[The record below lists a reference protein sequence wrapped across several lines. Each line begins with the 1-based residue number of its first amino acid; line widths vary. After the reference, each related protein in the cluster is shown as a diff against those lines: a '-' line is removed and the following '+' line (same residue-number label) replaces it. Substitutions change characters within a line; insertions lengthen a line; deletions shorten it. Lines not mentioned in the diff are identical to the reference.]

1 MILVISLKIKMFKS
15 ICKINL
21 FLTFFFL
28 ILTHTLRAEIVNQ
41 INIEGNQRISTEA
54 IKMFADVSI
63 NEDLSENDLNKI
75 LKKLYETNFFDLV
88 SVKISN
94 KILVIRVKE
103 NPIIQN
109 INYEGIK
116 SSKLLEEL
124 KKNIILKPRSSY
136 NENLADK
143 DKKKIKS
150 FLKNRGYYFSKVEIS
165 IQELQDNKIDIDYNI
180 SLGEKAKI
188 KRISFIGE
196 KIFKD
201 KKLKGIILSEEYK
214 PWKFLSGKKYLNE
227 EVINYDE
234 RLLKNFYLN
243 KGYYNVKVNSSYAK
257 VVNNQS
263 FELIFNIDAN
273 SKLFFGDLKI
283 DLPDDFSKSN
293 YEKVEKFFKK
303 LENEPYSIN
312 RIEDIVEKIETIT
325 IDEQYESIKASVN
338 EKVVS
343 NRININF
350 KIEEME
356 KFFIERINIFGNN
369 VTRESVIRNQIEI
382 DEGDPF
388 NEILYAKSL
397 NNIKAL
403 NFFEEVNAKILEGN
417 QFNTKIIDIEITEK
431 ATGEIFAGVGTGT
444 DGSNFSFGVK
454 ENNYLGRGV
463 KIDSNLSVSDERIK
477 GKFLVSNPNYKNS
490 DKNLDLSLEATST
503 DRLATSGYKSNVTGF
518 GIGTNFEYL
527 DDFRVGLATRNSIE
541 KISVDSSAS
550 SRQKKQ
556 EGNYFDSFIGLDFL
570 YDKRNQKYQTTSGF
584 ISSYST
590 NIPIISDTNTLTNT
604 YNYKIFKELYENNV
618 STFSFLFKGASSLT
632 DDDIK
637 LSERLYI
644 PGRKLRGFESGKIGP
659 KDGSD
664 YIGGNY
670 ISVLNATTTVP
681 KILENVQ
688 SVDIVMF
695 ADAAN
700 IWGVD
705 YNSSLDKSGIRS
717 SIGIGLDWL
726 TPVGP
731 LTFSLAQPITK
742 EPTDTEETFRFNI
755 GTSF

>member
-1 MILVISLKIKMFKS
+1 MSKPLYKIFLFIIFFSLTFSSWVKAEQIQKIDIVGNERISIETIKMFS
-15 ICKINL
+15 
-21 FLTFFFL
+21 
-28 ILTHTLRAEIVNQ
+28 
-41 INIEGNQRISTEA
+41 G
-54 IKMFADVSI
+54 VSI
-63 NEDLSENDLNKI
+63 NDDLSQNDLNEI
-75 LKKLYETNFFDLV
+75 LKKLYKTNFFELV

-94 KILVIRVKE
+94 KILIIKVKE

-109 INYEGIK
+109 ISYNGIK
-116 SSKLLEEL
+116 SSQILKNL
-124 KKNIILKPRSSY
+124 KKNIILKSRSSF
-136 NENLADK
+136 NEVLLNK
-143 DKKKIKS
+143 DKKQIKS
-150 FLKNRGYYFSKVEIS
+150 FLKGIGYYFSKVDIFIE
-165 IQELQDNKIDIDYNI
+165 ELEDNKINLIYNI
-180 SLGEKAKI
+180 ALGEKAKI
-188 KRISFIGE
+188 DKISFIGE

-201 KKLKGIILSEEYK
+201 KKLKGVILSEEYK

-227 EVINYDE
+227 EMIKYDE

-243 KGYYNVKVNSSYAK
+243 KGYYNVVINSSFAK
-257 VVNNQS
+257 MNDDQS

-283 DLPDDFSKSN
+283 DLPTDFSRSN
-293 YEKVEKFFKK
+293 YEEVEKFFKK

-325 IDEQYESIKASVN
+325 INEQFESVQA
-338 EKVVS
+338 KVIENIVS
-343 NRININF
+343 NKINLDF

-356 KFFIERINIFGNN
+356 RFFIERINIFGNN
-369 VTRESVIRNQIEI
+369 VTRESVIRNQIVI

-388 NEILYAKSL
+388 NQILYAKSL

-403 NFFEEVNAKILEGN
+403 NFFENVQGEILDGDE
-417 QFNTKIIDIEITEK
+417 FNTKIINITITEK

-444 DGSNFSFGVK
+444 NGSSFAFGVK
-454 ENNYLGRGV
+454 ENNFLGKGV
-463 KIDSNLSVSDERIK
+463 KVDSNLNVSEERIK

-490 DKNLDLSLEATST
+490 DKNLDLSLEATSI
-503 DRLATSGYKSNVTGF
+503 DRLGTSGYKSNVTGF
-518 GIGTNFEYL
+518 SIGTQFEYL
-527 DDFRVGLATRNSIE
+527 DDLRFGLSTRNTIE
-541 KISVDSSAS
+541 KIDVDASAS
-550 SRQKKQ
+550 ARQKKQ
-556 EGNYFDSFIGLDFL
+556 DGNYFDSFIGLDFF

-584 ISSYST
+584 FSNYNVSL
-590 NIPIISDTNTLTNT
+590 PILSDTNTLTNT

-618 STFSFLFKGASSLT
+618 STFSFSFQGASSLSG
-632 DDDIK
+632 DDIK

-664 YIGGNY
+664 FIGGNY
-670 ISVLNATTTVP
+670 VSTINATTTIP

-688 SVDIVMF
+688 SVDIVVF

-705 YNSSLDKSGIRS
+705 YDSSLDKSGIRS
-717 SIGIGLDWL
+717 SVGVGLDWL

-731 LTFSLAQPITK
+731 LTFSFAQPITK
-742 EPTDTEETFRFNI
+742 ESTDIEETFRFNI

>member
-1 MILVISLKIKMFKS
+1 MFVLNY
-15 ICKINL
+15 KINL
-21 FLTFFFL
+21 LVIFFYL
-28 ILTHTLRAEIVNQ
+28 IFTSPLKAEIVTK
-41 INIEGNQRISTEA
+41 IDIEGNKRISSET
-54 IKMFADVSI
+54 IKMFAGVSI
-63 NEDLSENDLNKI
+63 NDDLSENDLNNI
-75 LKKLYETNFFDLV
+75 LKKLYSTNFFDLV
-88 SVKISN
+88 SVQITSKKLLI
-94 KILVIRVKE
+94 KVKE
-103 NPIIQN
+103 NPLIQN
-109 INYEGIK
+109 IDFNGIK
-116 SSKLLEEL
+116 AEKILEDL
-124 KKNIILKPRSSY
+124 KKNTTLKSRSSFS
-136 NENLADK
+136 EVLLEK
-143 DKKKIKS
+143 DKNKIKIL
-150 FLKNRGYYFSKVEIS
+150 LKNLGYYFSKIEVSKEDL
-165 IQELQDNKIDIDYNI
+165 EDNKVNIIYDII
-180 SLGEKAKI
+180 LGEKAKI
-188 KRISFIGE
+188 KKISFVGN

-201 KKLKGIILSEEYK
+201 KKLKAVILSEEYK
-214 PWKFLSGKKYLNE
+214 PWKFITGKKYLNE
-227 EVINYDE
+227 SMINYDE
-234 RLLKNFYLN
+234 KLLKNFYLN
-243 KGYYNVKVNSSYAK
+243 KGYYNVVVNSSFAK
-257 VVNNQS
+257 VNDDQS

-273 SKLFFGDLKI
+273 SKLFFGELKI

-293 YEKVEKFFKK
+293 YEDVVKFFKK

-325 IDEQYESIKASVN
+325 INEQYESIKATLE
-338 EKVVS
+338 EKIVS
-343 NRININF
+343 NKININF
-350 KIEEME
+350 KVEETE
-356 KFFIERINIFGNN
+356 KFFIEKINIFGNN

-388 NEILYAKSL
+388 NQILYAKSL

-403 NFFEEVNAKILEGN
+403 NFFEEVNGEILDGDE
-417 QFNTKIIDIEITEK
+417 FNTKKINIKITEK
-431 ATGEIFAGVGTGT
+431 PTGEIFAGVGTGT
-444 DGSNFSFGVK
+444 DGSNFSFGIK

-463 KIDSNLSVSDERIK
+463 KVDSNLNVSEERIK

-490 DKNLDLSLEATST
+490 DKNLDLSLEATSI
-503 DRLATSGYKSNVTGF
+503 DRLGTSGYKSNVTGF

-527 DDFRVGLATRNSIE
+527 DDLRFGLATRNTIE

-550 SRQKKQ
+550 DRQKKQ
-556 EGNYFDSFIGLDFL
+556 EGNYFDSFIGLDFF

-584 ISSYST
+584 FSNYSV
-590 NIPIISDTNTLTNT
+590 NMPIISDTNTLTNT

-618 STFSFLFKGASSLT
+618 STLSFLFKGASSLT
-632 DDDIK
+632 GDDVK

-644 PGRKLRGFESGKIGP
+644 PGKKLRGFETGKIGP

-670 ISVLNATTTVP
+670 ISSINATTTIP

-705 YNSSLDKSGIRS
+705 YDNSLNKNGLRS

-731 LTFSLAQPITK
+731 LTFSFAQPITK
-742 EPTDTEETFRFNI
+742 EPSDIEETFRFNI

>member
-1 MILVISLKIKMFKS
+1 MDMFKS
-15 ICKINL
+15 IFKINIL
-21 FLTFFFL
+21 LIFIFLS
-28 ILTHTLRAEIVNQ
+28 LTTSLRSEIIDE
-41 INIEGNQRISTEA
+41 INVEGNQRISKDT
-54 IKMFADVSI
+54 IIMFADVSI
-63 NEDLSENDLNKI
+63 QDEVSDKDLNEI
-75 LKKLYETNFFDLV
+75 LKKLYNTNFFDLV
-88 SVKISN
+88 SVKIIDR
-94 KILVIRVKE
+94 ILSIKVKE

-109 INYEGIK
+109 IDYEGIK
-116 SSKLLEEL
+116 SSELLENL
-124 KKNIILKPRSSY
+124 KKNVILKPRSSF
-136 NENLADK
+136 NEVLLNK
-143 DKKKIKS
+143 DKISIKS
-150 FLKNRGYYFSKVEIS
+150 FLKNSGYYFSKVEIS
-165 IQELQDNKIDIDYNI
+165 LEELEDNKINLNYII
-180 SLGEKAKI
+180 SLGKKAKI
-188 KRISFIGE
+188 QKITFIGD

-201 KKLKGIILSEEYK
+201 KKLKGVILSEEYK

-227 EVINYDE
+227 TMINYDE

-243 KGYYNVKVNSSYAK
+243 KGYYNVDINSSFAK
-257 VVNNQS
+257 MTDDQS

-283 DLPDDFSKSN
+283 DLPNDFSKSN
-293 YEKVEKFFKK
+293 YEEVEKFFKK

-325 IDEQYESIKASVN
+325 INEQFESVQA
-338 EKVVS
+338 KVIENIVS
-343 NRININF
+343 NKINLDF

-356 KFFIERINIFGNN
+356 RFFIQRINIFGNN

-388 NEILYAKSL
+388 NQILYAKSL

-403 NFFEEVNAKILEGN
+403 NFFENVQGEILDGDEY
-417 QFNTKIIDIEITEK
+417 NTKIIDIIITEK

-444 DGSNFSFGVK
+444 DGSSFSFGIK

-463 KIDSNLSVSDERIK
+463 KVDSNLNVSEERIK

-490 DKNLDLSLEATST
+490 DKNLDLSLEATSI
-503 DRLATSGYKSNVTGF
+503 DRLGTSGYKSNVTGF
-518 GIGTNFEYL
+518 SIGTNFEYL
-527 DDFRVGLATRNSIE
+527 DDLIFGLSTRNTIE
-541 KISVDSSAS
+541 QIDVDSSAS
-550 SRQKKQ
+550 ARQKKQ
-556 EGNYFDSFIGLDFL
+556 DGNYFDSFIGLDFF
-570 YDKRNQKYQTTSGF
+570 YDKRNQKYETTSGF
-584 ISSYST
+584 FSNYNVSM
-590 NIPIISDTNTLTNT
+590 PILSDTNTFTNI

-618 STFSFLFKGASSLT
+618 STFSFSFQGASSLSG
-632 DDDIK
+632 DDIK

-664 YIGGNY
+664 FIGGNY
-670 ISVLNATTTVP
+670 VSTINATTTIP

-688 SVDIVMF
+688 NVDIVLF

-705 YNSSLDKSGIRS
+705 YDSSLDKSGIRS
-717 SIGIGLDWL
+717 SVGVGLDWL

-731 LTFSLAQPITK
+731 LTFSFAQPITK
-742 EPTDTEETFRFNI
+742 ESTDIEETFRFNI

>member
-1 MILVISLKIKMFKS
+1 MDIYLKIKMLKS
-15 ICKINL
+15 IYKINL
-21 FLTFFFL
+21 VLVFFFL
-28 ILTHTLRAEIVNQ
+28 LFDHNLKAEMVTE
-41 INIEGNQRISTEA
+41 INIKGNERISTET

-63 NEDLSENDLNKI
+63 NEDLSEDDLNRI

-88 SVKISN
+88 SVKILN
-94 KILVIRVKE
+94 QILFINVKE

-116 SSKLLEEL
+116 SSQILEDL
-124 KKNIILKPRSSY
+124 KKNVILKPRSSFS
-136 NENLADK
+136 EILLDK
-143 DKKKIKS
+143 DKKKIKG
-150 FLKNRGYYFSKVEIS
+150 FLKNIGYYFSEIEIS
-165 IQELQDNKIDIDYNI
+165 IEELQDNKIDINYNI

-188 KRISFIGE
+188 KKISFIGE

-201 KKLKGIILSEEYK
+201 KKLKGVILSEEYK

-243 KGYYNVKVNSSYAK
+243 KGYYNVEVNSSYAK
-257 VVNNQS
+257 VANNQS
-263 FELIFNIDAN
+263 FELIFNINAN

-283 DLPDDFSKSN
+283 DLPDDFSISN
-293 YEKVEKFFKK
+293 YEKVERFFKK
-303 LENEPYSIN
+303 LKNEPYSIN

-343 NRININF
+343 NKININF

-356 KFFIERINIFGNN
+356 KFFIERINIYGNN

-388 NEILYAKSL
+388 NEILYTKSL

-403 NFFEEVNAKILEGN
+403 NFFEEVDAKILNGN
-417 QFNTKIIDIEITEK
+417 QFNTKIINIEITEK
-431 ATGEIFAGVGTGT
+431 PTGEIFAGVGTGT

-454 ENNYLGRGV
+454 ENNYLGRGIKV
-463 KIDSNLSVSDERIK
+463 DSNLNVSDERIK
-477 GKFLVSNPNYKNS
+477 GKFLISNPNFKNS
-490 DKNLDLSLEATST
+490 DKNLDLSLEATSI
-503 DRLATSGYKSNVTGF
+503 DRLGTSGYKSNVTGF

-527 DDFRVGLATRNSIE
+527 DDFRFGLATRNSIE

-550 SRQKKQ
+550 LRQKRQ

-584 ISSYST
+584 ISSYSS

-604 YNYKIFKELYENNV
+604 YRYKIFKELYENNV

-632 DDDIK
+632 GDDIK

-670 ISVLNATTTVP
+670 ISTLNATTTVP
-681 KILENVQ
+681 MILENVQ
-688 SVDIVMF
+688 TVDIVMF

-705 YNSSLDKSGIRS
+705 YDTSLDKSGIRS
-717 SIGIGLDWL
+717 SVGVGLDWL

-742 EPTDTEETFRFNI
+742 EPDDIEETFRFNI